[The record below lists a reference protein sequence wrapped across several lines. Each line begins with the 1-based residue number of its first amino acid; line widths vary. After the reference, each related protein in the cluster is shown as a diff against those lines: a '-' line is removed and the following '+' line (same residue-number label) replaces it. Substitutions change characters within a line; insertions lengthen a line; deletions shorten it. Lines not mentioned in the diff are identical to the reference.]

1 MQRTIRK
8 HGVNKMNIESDFQ
21 EIMEYAHFWNR
32 LPDWQIAKKI
42 YTEFPDSYSVLTPF
56 AYAYLEEVIRSI
68 TSEYGREIIDESGK
82 GKWRSVGSKL
92 INLAIKENSN
102 NQELISILEEVKGY
116 FQPSQPTDCG
126 NNRSSVVHGYMHS
139 SVWNKDSFEKLI
151 HDIAKISKFAGF

>member
-8 HGVNKMNIESDFQ
+8 HGVNKMNIGSDFQ

-139 SVWNKDSFEKLI
+139 SFWNKDSFEKLI

>member
-1 MQRTIRK
+1 
-8 HGVNKMNIESDFQ
+8 MNIESDFQ

-139 SVWNKDSFEKLI
+139 SFWNKDSFEKLI

>member
-1 MQRTIRK
+1 
-8 HGVNKMNIESDFQ
+8 MNIGSDFQ

-139 SVWNKDSFEKLI
+139 SFWNKDSFEKLI

>member
-1 MQRTIRK
+1 MIRK
-8 HGVNKMNIESDFQ
+8 ENLK
-21 EIMEYAHFWNR
+21 A
-32 LPDWQIAKKI
+32 
-42 YTEFPDSYSVLTPF
+42 
-56 AYAYLEEVIRSI
+56 LEEIKDIKGI
-68 TSEYGREIIDESGK
+68 TITR
-82 GKWRSVGSKL
+82 L